1 MAKKAA
7 TRKTAAKPRPSST
20 TAKSAGPLYRT
31 VGGRRRSVRVGA
43 GIPGGKVRPVRSM
56 VLPADEAFPLDD
68 DDATELVGRGIVTRD
83 G

>member
-7 TRKTAAKPRPSST
+7 TKKAAAKPKPA
-20 TAKSAGPLYRT
+20 AKPAGPLYRT